1 MLKLEVEC
9 LTVTIDVVTTACIGN
24 IWDSFCLQLNL
35 TV

>member
-24 IWDSFCLQLNL
+24 I
-35 TV
+35 